1 MNEKETKEMAE
12 RYAQLL
18 ADYTVLLG
26 GLDKVLKRI
35 TAARK
40 EILYLE
46 KTMEAVGVEIKDV
59 DNNGDNIT
67 G

>member
-35 TAARK
+35 TTDRK

-46 KTMEAVGVEIKDV
+46 KAMQAVGVEIKDV
-59 DNNGDNIT
+59 ENNGDNIS

>member
-1 MNEKETKEMAE
+1 MNEKETKEMVE
-12 RYAQLL
+12 RYAELL

-35 TAARK
+35 TAASK

-46 KTMEAVGVEIKDV
+46 KTMESVGIEIKDV
-59 DNNGDNIT
+59 DNNGDNIS